1 MTHIQTQALSHIPSD
16 IVSLGDYERVAAD
29 FIRRDI
35 LEYINGG
42 VADDSTLSANRSV
55 FDQLKLYN
63 RIISNFSS
71 DSCSDNGNASTH
83 TELFGRTLTHP
94 LLLSPVAHQ
103 QLVHPQGELATA
115 EAARA
120 MNTPMIIS
128 TLSNTPLA
136 QIAKTAERSW
146 FQLYW
151 QPHREANLALI
162 KQAEDAGCEAIVIT
176 LDAPV
181 NGLRNRAQR
190 AGFRLPDSINEVNL
204 MGLPQAPARELNPG
218 DSIVLKG
225 FMADAP
231 NMEDLHWLRQ
241 QTSLPLLAKGVSHPA
256 DAKQLMQ
263 LGFNGLIISNHGGRT
278 LDTLPASIDL
288 LPAIRQ
294 AVGKDVPLLLDSGIR
309 RGTDVIKALA
319 LGANAV
325 CIGRPQMWGLAV
337 AGALGVAHC
346 LKILKEEIEVSMA
359 LCGCANI
366 KNITPDILVN
376 PPASIHSRAR
386 HLGDM

>member
-1 MTHIQTQALSHIPSD
+1 MATHIQTQALNHIPAD
-16 IVSLGDYERVAAD
+16 VVSVSDYERLATE

-42 VADDSTLSANRSV
+42 VADDHTLLANRHAFNHLS
-55 FDQLKLYN
+55 LYN
-63 RIISNFSS
+63 RISANFS
-71 DSCSDNGNASTH
+71 NASTQL
-83 TELFGRTLTHP
+83 ELFGRTQTHP

-103 QLVHPQGELATA
+103 QLVHPEGELATA

-128 TLSNTPLA
+128 TLSNTPLKEIA
-136 QIAKTAERSW
+136 QKAKRSW

-151 QPHREANLALI
+151 QPHREANARLI
-162 KQAEDAGCEAIVIT
+162 EAAERAGCEAIVIT

-190 AGFRLPDSINEVNL
+190 AGFQLPTGVEEVNL
-204 MGLPQAPARELNPG
+204 TGLPQAPVQALNIG

-231 NMEDLHWLRQ
+231 SMEDLHWLRQ
-241 QTSLPLLAKGVSHPA
+241 QTTLPLLAKGISHPA
-256 DAKQLMQ
+256 DAKQLIQ

-294 AVGKDVPLLLDSGIR
+294 AIGNDIPLLLDSGIR

-346 LKILKEEIEVSMA
+346 IKILQQEIEITMA
-359 LCGCANI
+359 LCGCPTLDDISEDVFFKHSDI
-366 KNITPDILVN
+366 KQE
-376 PPASIHSRAR
+376 SIKEGN
-386 HLGDM
+386 L

>member
-1 MTHIQTQALSHIPSD
+1 MTHIQTQALSHIPTD
-16 IVSLGDYERVAAD
+16 LVSLGDYERVATE
-29 FIRRDI
+29 FIRHDI
-35 LEYINGG
+35 REYINGG
-42 VADDSTLSANRSV
+42 VADDSTLSANQTAFER
-55 FDQLKLYN
+55 LKLYN
-63 RIISNFSS
+63 RLITDFSS
-71 DSCSDNGNASTH
+71 DDVNASTH
-83 TELFGRTLTHP
+83 TELFGQTLTHP

-120 MNTPMIIS
+120 LNTPMMIS
-128 TLSNTPLA
+128 TLSNTPLEK
-136 QIAKTAERSW
+136 IAHAAGRSW

-151 QPHREANLALI
+151 QPHREANLQLI
-162 KQAEDAGCEAIVIT
+162 QRAEAAGCEAIVIT

-190 AGFRLPDSINEVNL
+190 AGFQLPDSINEVNL

-231 NMEDLHWLRQ
+231 SMDDLIWLRQ
-241 QTSLPLLAKGVSHPA
+241 QTSLPLLAKGVSHPS
-256 DAKQLMQ
+256 DAQQLIK
-263 LGFNGLIISNHGGRT
+263 LGFDGLIISNHGGRT

-309 RGTDVIKALA
+309 RGTDVIKAVA

-325 CIGRPQMWGLAV
+325 CVGRPQMWGLAV

-346 LKILKEEIEVSMA
+346 LKILQEEIEVTMA
-359 LCGCANI
+359 LCGCVNI
-366 KNITPDILVN
+366 QGITPDILVN
-376 PPASIHSRAR
+376 PPASTNLHTR
-386 HLGDM
+386 HLGDV

>member
-1 MTHIQTQALSHIPSD
+1 MATHIHTQALNHIPTD

-42 VADDSTLSANRSV
+42 VADDCTLLANRSA

-63 RIISNFSS
+63 RIANNFS
-71 DSCSDNGNASTH
+71 NASTH
-83 TELFGRTLTHP
+83 TELFGRAQTHP

-151 QPHREANLALI
+151 QPHREANLTLI

-190 AGFRLPDSINEVNL
+190 AGFRLPDSVTEINL
-204 MGLPQAPARELNPG
+204 IGLPQAPAHELNPG

-231 NMEDLHWLRQ
+231 SLDDLLWLRQ
-241 QTSLPLLAKGVSHPA
+241 QTSLPLLAKGVSHPE
-256 DAKQLMQ
+256 DAKQLIK

-294 AVGKDVPLLLDSGIR
+294 AVGNDIPLLLDSGIR

-325 CIGRPQMWGLAV
+325 CVGRPQMWGLAV
-337 AGALGVAHC
+337 AGPLGVAHC
-346 LKILKEEIEVSMA
+346 LKILQEEIEVSMA
-359 LCGCANI
+359 LCGCPTIADI
-366 KNITPDILVN
+366 SADVLFTPNTQFKSHAHQPNV
-376 PPASIHSRAR
+376 S
-386 HLGDM
+386 GDV